1 MNTLERVWSLFVES
15 LRVFGDKFMETI
27 PSLLGGILVFIAAWL
42 FAKLIAGG
50 FERLLRIVKFDQL
63 SEKIKITSF
72 LNQTGITMSPSAI
85 IGRFIYWV
93 FVLLII
99 ASAAETLSWRP
110 ISEQITKFIDYV
122 PNLITAIL
130 VFIVGAYLVTLVR
143 DFVRTSTG
151 SLGISTGRILSSVI
165 YYFLFIMVILTAMD
179 QAKIDTRVLSTNLVI
194 IIGAIMLAAAI
205 SYGIASRDVLANIL
219 AGFFNKRT
227 FQKGMVIEVDGI
239 RGIITEMTNIAVTIQ
254 VSENERVVIPMQEL
268 MKNKIKIIKD
278 I

>member
-1 MNTLERVWSLFVES
+1 MNTLEKVWSLFVES

-63 SEKIKITSF
+63 SERIKITSF

-194 IIGAIMLAAAI
+194 VIGAVMLSAAI

-239 RGIITEMTNIAVTIQ
+239 RGIITEMSNIAVTIQ
-254 VSENERVVIPMQEL
+254 VSENEHVVIPMQEL

>member
-1 MNTLERVWSLFVES
+1 MNTLERVWSLFIES

-194 IIGAIMLAAAI
+194 VIGAIMLSAAI

-268 MKNKIKIIKD
+268 MKNKIKIIRD

>member
-1 MNTLERVWSLFVES
+1 MNTLERVWSLFIES

-194 IIGAIMLAAAI
+194 VIGAVMLSAAI

-268 MKNKIKIIKD
+268 MKNKIKIIRD

>member
-1 MNTLERVWSLFVES
+1 MNTLERIWYLFAQSLT
-15 LRVFGDKFMETI
+15 VFGEKFMETI
-27 PSLLGGILVFIAAWL
+27 PTLLGGILVFIAAWL

-63 SEKIKITSF
+63 AEKIKITSF
-72 LNQTGITMSPSAI
+72 LNQAGISMSPSAI

-194 IIGAIMLAAAI
+194 VIGAIMLAAAI